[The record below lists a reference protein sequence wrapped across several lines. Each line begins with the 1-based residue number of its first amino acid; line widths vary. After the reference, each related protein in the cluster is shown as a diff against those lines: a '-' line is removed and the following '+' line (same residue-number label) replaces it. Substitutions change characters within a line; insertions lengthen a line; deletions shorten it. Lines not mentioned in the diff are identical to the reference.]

1 MTAPCE
7 WCAKHRKSLRQMEDD
22 IIAIER
28 GGAALEM
35 LASEDAYNPTDG
47 IKFIASQLA
56 VIGGRLAEAFSTWG
70 FRDRVDEERGTRL
83 ALS

>member
-35 LASEDAYNPTDG
+35 LVGTDEYDPTDG
-47 IKFIASQLA
+47 VKFIASQLA
-56 VIGGRLAEAFSTWG
+56 VIGGRMDETFSAWG
-70 FRDRVDEERGTRL
+70 LHEFVDEEEG
-83 ALS
+83 S